1 MIKHIVLW
9 RLNETANGK
18 TKDENALELKRML
31 EAMKDKVKGIIK
43 IEVGINSDKSPDA
56 CDIVL
61 YSEFENEEAL
71 YNYQVHPDHE
81 AIKVWLKDVRSERRV
96 VDYT

>member
-1 MIKHIVLW
+1 
-9 RLNETANGK
+9 
-18 TKDENALELKRML
+18 ML

-43 IEVGINSDKSPDA
+43 IEVGINFDKSPDA
-56 CDIVL
+56 SDVVL